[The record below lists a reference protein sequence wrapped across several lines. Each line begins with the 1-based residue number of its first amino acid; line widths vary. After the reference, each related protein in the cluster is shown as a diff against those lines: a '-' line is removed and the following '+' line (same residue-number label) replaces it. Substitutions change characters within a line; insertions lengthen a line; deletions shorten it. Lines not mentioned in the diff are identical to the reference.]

1 MQYYDTDGKLVTES
15 FKEYTRKTMAKH
27 YTSLDEFTKRWND
40 AERKQVIIDEL
51 EGEGILWDVLAQEV
65 GKDLDPFDLICHVVY
80 DQPPLTRQE
89 RADNVKK
96 RNYFTKYSDTA
107 QTVLSTLLDKYADEG
122 VQEIE
127 NIHVL
132 KVKPFDQLGRPIEI
146 VKKGFGNKQTY
157 LEAVSELEA
166 EIYSPEPRSA

>member
-1 MQYYDTDGKLVTES
+1 M
-15 FKEYTRKTMAKH
+15 
-27 YTSLDEFTKRWND
+27 
-40 AERKQVIIDEL
+40 
-51 EGEGILWDVLAQEV
+51 
-65 GKDLDPFDLICHVVY
+65 VY